1 MKNGNFKK
9 IAIISGGVF
18 SPLLKIEEADFVIA
32 CDKGLKYA
40 LDNKVAVDLFVGDRD
55 SLDIA
60 VPSGIKTLDLPVE
73 KDDTD
78 TMAATRFALSLSPLE
93 IKFYCACGGRYD
105 HFLGNLQA
113 AAFAAKS
120 GANVAIIDLYGDFY
134 IFSSGVY
141 SFKKGDSRYF
151 SVLSLSDKCEGVCI
165 SGAKYP
171 LQNATIKNDFPIGI
185 SNEWLGDDQSEITV
199 SLKSGVLAVIIAI
212 EE

>member
-1 MKNGNFKK
+1 MKNKKLEK

-18 SPLLKIEEADFVIA
+18 SPLRGIEEADFIIA

-40 LDNKVAVDLFVGDRD
+40 LDSKVQVDLFVGDRD

-60 VPSGIKTLDLPVE
+60 VPNGINTLDLPVE

-78 TMAATRFALSLSPLE
+78 MMAATRFAISLSPLQ
-93 IKFYCACGGRYD
+93 ITFYCACGGRYD

-113 AAFAAKS
+113 AAFAAKNV
-120 GANVAIIDLYGDFY
+120 ANVAIIDLNGDFF
-134 IFSSGVY
+134 IFSSGVH
-141 SFKKGDSRYF
+141 SFKKCDNRYF

-185 SNEWLGDDQSEITV
+185 SNEWLGDDKSEITV
-199 SLKSGVLAVIIAI
+199 SLKSGVLAVITSKN
-212 EE
+212 